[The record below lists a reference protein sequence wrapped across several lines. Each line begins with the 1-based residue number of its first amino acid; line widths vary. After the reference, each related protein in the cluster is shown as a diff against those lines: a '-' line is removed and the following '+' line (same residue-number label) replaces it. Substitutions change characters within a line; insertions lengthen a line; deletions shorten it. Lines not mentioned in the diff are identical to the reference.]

1 MKFSESPAVELR
13 VGSTTLTIEQDNQ
26 SMHVGTSVWP
36 CSLLL
41 VKFAEHSLSSP
52 SRYSDLLRF
61 PGRRAVELGSG
72 TGAAGMG
79 LSLLGLSDIVL
90 TDIDP
95 VLPALKRNLKR
106 NRRSLPPKLP
116 RLSRL
121 YWNNPDQIR
130 SLKPP
135 FDFVVAT
142 DVVYIEETVRPLVS
156 AMEALV
162 ADDGLVLLG
171 YQVRSPEA
179 DRLFWE
185 VCAGSFD
192 AERVPREDLHP
203 DYAFE
208 GADVFFLRKK
218 R

>member
-41 VKFAEHSLSSP
+41 VKFAEHSLSPP

-61 PGRRAVELGSG
+61 PGRRAVELGSS
-72 TGAAGMG
+72 TGAAGMS

-95 VLPALKRNLKR
+95 
-106 NRRSLPPKLP
+106 
-116 RLSRL
+116 
-121 YWNNPDQIR
+121 IR

-142 DVVYIEETVRPLVS
+142 DVFYIEETVRPLVS

-162 ADDGLVLLG
+162 ANDGVVLLG

-179 DRLFWE
+179 DRLFGE
-185 VCAGSFD
+185 VCGGSFD
-192 AERVPREDLHP
+192 VERVPREDLHP